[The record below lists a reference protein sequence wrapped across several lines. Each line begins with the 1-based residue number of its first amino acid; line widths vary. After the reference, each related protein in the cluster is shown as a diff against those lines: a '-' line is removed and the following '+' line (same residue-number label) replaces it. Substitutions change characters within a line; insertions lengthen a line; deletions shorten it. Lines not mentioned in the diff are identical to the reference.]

1 MTVKEI
7 DSRAT
12 KGVVLIDYHA
22 HALALDEAQKSLA
35 AAAFTEPVLVAARS
49 QAQSDLAAAGG
60 YALLGALV
68 DHLFAHAESDGSEL
82 ALLARASDLFDRG
95 VGLYNDLGSVRNRF
109 ETALANPSDPAAL
122 SAFNTA
128 SMDVQLFAQKA
139 YAMQGEVSLLRSDV
153 SSLTYLSAH
162 PRQLDDPSSS
172 WDWGNLL
179 LGRRTDAFVRN
190 LSRLA
195 QNTATR
201 AFAFGALSGYG
212 ANAAGSSYLGHVV
225 GGPRRS
231 HRFRDR
237 VARNAIGSWLARK
250 FPATQG
256 PGEIANRIRFG
267 GRRRP
272 VLPHAVEQLL
282 KEALKTTF
290 DLSKTPPPP
299 DLQLGYRRMLQHL
312 HLLDGFVRPPIPAAP
327 QPVWLQKIY
336 GDPSNPP
343 PSLRPQDLQPSG
355 DPGGGI
361 SLGNNSPGDPSPGQ
375 SDNSSSGSIC
385 GIIVAIL
392 IIIDLIQ
399 AFVQCIGQWA
409 NKHKCTFWDNML
421 LKKAWEKDPPDPRDP
436 PTTSNVSSTSSELTA
451 IASSDEITQLIACLF
466 DIHTQIWEALDRA
479 YHFLAFHGLIYPGSL
494 IDVPAYS
501 QFTTTPATTPWPR
514 RPVNDPMN
522 SYHLYPGSPLEHPTT
537 TPSGLPV
544 GAKPDAFLT
553 LAAARFTLPVWEQ
566 IAFRVTDTVNY
577 DLDADRGFLHA
588 CWAIKGSINDDPVD
602 VNILAYTDQ

>member
-1 MTVKEI
+1 M
-7 DSRAT
+7 
-12 KGVVLIDYHA
+12 IDYHA
-22 HALALDEAQKSLA
+22 HALALDETQNSLA
-35 AAAFTEPVLVAARS
+35 SAAITEPALVAACS
-49 QAQSDLAAAGG
+49 QIQTDLSAAGG
-60 YALLGALV
+60 YALLGTLV
-68 DHLFAHAESDGSEL
+68 DHLFAHAVSDGSEL
-82 ALLARASDLFDRG
+82 ALLSRASDLFDRG
-95 VGLYNDLGSVRNRF
+95 VALYNDLGSVRDRF

-122 SAFNTA
+122 SDFNTA

-139 YAMQGEVSLLRSDV
+139 YAMQGEVSLLRNDV

-162 PRQLDDPSSS
+162 PRQLDEPSSS

-190 LSRLA
+190 LSQLA
-195 QNTATR
+195 QNTPTR

-212 ANAAGSSYLGHVV
+212 ANAAGSTYLGHVV

-237 VARNAIGSWLARK
+237 VARNTVGSWLARK
-250 FPATQG
+250 FPATPA

-267 GRRRP
+267 GRLHP
-272 VLPHAVEQLL
+272 VLPHSVEQLL

-290 DLSKTPPPP
+290 DLSKTPQPP

-312 HLLDGFVRPPIPAAP
+312 DLLDGFARPPVPAVP

-336 GDPSNPP
+336 GDPSHPP
-343 PSLRPQDLQPSG
+343 PSLRPQDVGLSG
-355 DPGGGI
+355 DPGGGV
-361 SLGNNSPGDPSPGQ
+361 SLGNNSPGSSSPDQ
-375 SDNSSSGSIC
+375 SDSSSSSSIC

-436 PTTSNVSSTSSELTA
+436 PTTSDVSSTSSGLTA
-451 IASSDEITQLIACLF
+451 IASNDDEVKQLIACLF

-479 YHFLAFHGLIYPGSL
+479 NHFLALHGLIYPGSL
-494 IDVPAYS
+494 IDAPVYS
-501 QFTTTPATTPWPR
+501 QFTSTPATTSWPR
-514 RPVNDPMN
+514 RPVNDPVN
-522 SYHLYPGSPLEHPTT
+522 SYHLYPSSPLEHPTT
-537 TPSGLPV
+537 TPSELPV
-544 GAKPDAFLT
+544 GARPDAFLT
-553 LAAARFTLPVWEQ
+553 LAATRFTLPVWKQ
-566 IAFRVTDTVNY
+566 IAFRVIDTVNY
-577 DLDADRGFLHA
+577 DLDADRGFLHE
-588 CWAIKGSINDDPVD
+588 CWTTKGSINDDPVG
-602 VNILAYTDQ
+602 VNILAYAEQ